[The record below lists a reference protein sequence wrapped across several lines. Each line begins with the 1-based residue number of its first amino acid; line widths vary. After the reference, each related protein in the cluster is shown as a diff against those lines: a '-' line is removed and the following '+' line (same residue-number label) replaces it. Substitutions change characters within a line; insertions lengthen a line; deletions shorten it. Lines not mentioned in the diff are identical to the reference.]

1 MHNIIK
7 DKASLRVKRIGVIPT
22 SFQLVESI
30 NPDYDSLQLAFVIV
44 WLAVV
49 LILIYFFRE
58 KRKKNKYEPEKNHD
72 RDDPNNYWGGLSGGK
87 PIGPPN

>member
-1 MHNIIK
+1 M
-7 DKASLRVKRIGVIPT
+7 

-30 NPDYDSLQLAFVIV
+30 NPDYDSFQLALVIV

-49 LILIYFFRE
+49 LILIYIFRE
-58 KRKKNKYEPEKNHD
+58 KRKKNKYEPEKKRD
-72 RDDPNNYWGGLSGGK
+72 PDDPNIVWGPLSGGN